1 LTRRTS
7 KTVQKLLDERV
18 HCAIVIGKTNQG
30 QNRLFAIG
38 GLGANGQPLRSIE
51 SIDVSLGEEGQW
63 ER

>member
-1 LTRRTS
+1 
-7 KTVQKLLDERV
+7 VQKLLDERV